1 MKIGVIGGGSIG
13 LLISR
18 YFAKHHEVTIY
29 VRRDE
34 QKRQLNKYG
43 LQLSNSS
50 VSYPIRSLLINEI
63 KDEDCFVFC
72 VKQHHLEEVIATVQK
87 VDSQSPF
94 IFLQNG
100 MGHIKLFEHIEQPIY
115 VGVIEHGAYRKSD
128 HLVTHTGKGVIKL
141 ASYDGDVSQLY
152 DQVKQLTLADFPIE
166 VHPDWQLL
174 LSEKLVINAVIN
186 PLTALFGVPN
196 RAIIMNESI
205 YELAEKLCIETT
217 RLLNL
222 SFSEQWAR
230 VQRIAEA
237 TGENNSSMLTD
248 INHQQQTEN
257 EAISGYLLTLEKDDT
272 PYTRFVYHSIKAL
285 ETKNHSC

>member
-115 VGVIEHGAYRKSD
+115 VGVIDRKS
-128 HLVTHTGKGVIKL
+128 
-141 ASYDGDVSQLY
+141 
-152 DQVKQLTLADFPIE
+152 
-166 VHPDWQLL
+166 
-174 LSEKLVINAVIN
+174 
-186 PLTALFGVPN
+186 
-196 RAIIMNESI
+196 
-205 YELAEKLCIETT
+205 T
-217 RLLNL
+217 RL
-222 SFSEQWAR
+222 
-230 VQRIAEA
+230 
-237 TGENNSSMLTD
+237 NSS
-248 INHQQQTEN
+248 HV
-257 EAISGYLLTLEKDDT
+257 AISYAVFCLKKKIA
-272 PYTRFVYHSIKAL
+272 YARFTRPRSHSQ
-285 ETKNHSC
+285 

>member
-100 MGHIKLFEHIEQPIY
+100 IGHSKILEEIEELIK
-115 VGVIEHGAYRKSD
+115 VGVIEQGAYRKSD
-128 HLVTHTGKGVIKL
+128 HLDTHTGKGVIKL
-141 ASYDGDVSQLY
+141 ASYVGDVSKLY
-152 DQVKQLTLADFPIE
+152 ERVKQQTLADYSIQA
-166 VHPDWQLL
+166 HQDWQ
-174 LSEKLVINAVIN
+174 
-186 PLTALFGVPN
+186 
-196 RAIIMNESI
+196 
-205 YELAEKLCIETT
+205 
-217 RLLNL
+217 
-222 SFSEQWAR
+222 
-230 VQRIAEA
+230 
-237 TGENNSSMLTD
+237 
-248 INHQQQTEN
+248 
-257 EAISGYLLTLEKDDT
+257 
-272 PYTRFVYHSIKAL
+272 
-285 ETKNHSC
+285 